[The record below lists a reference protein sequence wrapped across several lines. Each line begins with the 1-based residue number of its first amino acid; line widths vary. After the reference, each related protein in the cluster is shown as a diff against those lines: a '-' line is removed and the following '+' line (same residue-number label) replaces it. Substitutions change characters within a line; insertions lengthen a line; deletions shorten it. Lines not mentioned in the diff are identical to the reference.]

1 MLAPSHPLQIAL
13 GLIVWSVWFVALYGG
28 LSVGCALAPPDA
40 DLGARTWLNGL
51 LAALTAITFAW
62 LVWQVRRCWRAARPG
77 MDDAPNRRFI
87 TTLSAGIY
95 AVAAVS
101 TLVIGIPILGLP
113 PCP

>member
-1 MLAPSHPLQIAL
+1 MLAPTHPLQLAF
-13 GLIVWSVWFVALYGG
+13 GLIVWSAWFASIYGG

-40 DLGARTWLNGL
+40 GLGARTWLNGL

-62 LVWQVRRCWRAARPG
+62 LVWQMRRCWQAARSHT
-77 MDDAPNRRFI
+77 DHAPSRRFI

-95 AVAAVS
+95 AAAAVS
-101 TLVIGIPILGLP
+101 TLVIGVPILGLP

>member
-1 MLAPSHPLQIAL
+1 MMAPTHPLQLAL

-40 DLGARTWLNGL
+40 GLGARTGLNAL
-51 LAALTAITFAW
+51 LAALTAIAFGW
-62 LVWQVRRCWRAARPG
+62 LVWQLRRCWRAARSRP
-77 MDDAPNRRFI
+77 DDAPSRRFI

-101 TLVIGIPILGLP
+101 TLAIGIPVLSLP